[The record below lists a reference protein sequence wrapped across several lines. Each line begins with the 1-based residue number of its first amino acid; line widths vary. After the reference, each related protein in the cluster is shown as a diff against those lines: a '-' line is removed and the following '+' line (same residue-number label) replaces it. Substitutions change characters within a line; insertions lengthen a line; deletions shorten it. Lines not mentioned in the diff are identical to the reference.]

1 MLLFPTLSSTE
12 MTLSHNPAV
21 YNHNLFETDP
31 FLYFSIPEVHA
42 ATLSFEETDYSQA
55 LQSVRKVSR
64 NTRVSFEK
72 HADFSLKELFGGD
85 ESDRCEESSDLGEL
99 GDFLNMLFF
108 NTQ

>member
-31 FLYFSIPEVHA
+31 FLYFYIPEVHA

-72 HADFSLKELFGGD
+72 HADFSLKELFGD

-99 GDFLNMLFF
+99 GDFRNMLFF
-108 NTQ
+108 NTK